1 MKGRWITYSEAEL
14 AWLEQRREMTRRA
27 LHTHFCRAFGR
38 TDVTLDNIK
47 ALCKR
52 NGWLTGRSGHFQ
64 KGAPPANKGK
74 KMPFHPNC
82 ARTQFKKGQ
91 EPHNTKHLGHE
102 RLRTDGYV
110 EISVAETNP
119 HTGYP
124 RRYVQK
130 HRWLWEKLHGPV
142 PEGHCLKSLDGN
154 KANTDPANWECI
166 PRGLL
171 PRLSGRHTRAY
182 DPAPAALKPL
192 IMATAKL
199 EHKARQARKRVA
211 G

>member
-52 NGWLTGRSGHFQ
+52 NGWLT
-64 KGAPPANKGK
+64 
-74 KMPFHPNC
+74 
-82 ARTQFKKGQ
+82 
-91 EPHNTKHLGHE
+91 
-102 RLRTDGYV
+102 TDGYV

>member
-1 MKGRWITYSEAEL
+1 MKGQAIRYSAAEL
-14 AWLEQRREMTRRA
+14 AFVRKHCAMPRPA
-27 LHTHFCRAFGR
+27 LHAAFCKAFDR
-38 TDVTLDNIK
+38 EDVSRSNIN

-52 NGWLTGRSGHFQ
+52 NGWLTGRTGHFQ
-64 KGAPPANKGK
+64 KGQPSHNKGK
-74 KMPFHPNC
+74 KMPFHPNS
-82 ARTQFKKGQ
+82 ARTRFKKGQ
-91 EPHNTKHLGHE
+91 EPHNTKQLGHE
-102 RLRTDGYV
+102 RLTRDGYV

-166 PRGLL
+166 PRALL